1 LPELLKTE
9 RNPLRGTEIWAVH
22 RLDVKV
28 GLRGVPGVA
37 ASTDLIACA
46 HPVAGRHLDGAS
58 LKVHESHA
66 MRPLGNLDDDV
77 VSRDGG
83 KSLPNSLGL
92 TQSVRDASQ
101 DGTARHVVGLAVVN
115 GDHRP
120 RNGRVQGT
128 TEGVEE
134 LWRFGGEERTHAAC
148 RSCETI
154 VVDGDEVKRVRGGEQ
169 VSPMAGNAACGTALG
184 QPLPVEREP
193 PDNAAFGDESWG
205 IPTHHDTSHAII
217 SVIGIN
223 RQYA

>member
-1 LPELLKTE
+1 
-9 RNPLRGTEIWAVH
+9 
-22 RLDVKV
+22 LDVKV

-92 TQSVRDASQ
+92 SQSVRDANQ

-115 GDHRP
+115 GDHGS

-128 TEGVEE
+128 AEGVEE
-134 LWRFGGEERTHAAC
+134 L
-148 RSCETI
+148 
-154 VVDGDEVKRVRGGEQ
+154 
-169 VSPMAGNAACGTALG
+169 
-184 QPLPVEREP
+184 
-193 PDNAAFGDESWG
+193 
-205 IPTHHDTSHAII
+205 
-217 SVIGIN
+217 
-223 RQYA
+223 

>member
-37 ASTDLIACA
+37 ASTDLIACV

-77 VSRDGG
+77 VSGDGG

-101 DGTARHVVGLAVVN
+101 DGTARHVVGLTVVN
-115 GDHRP
+115 GDHGSC
-120 RNGRVQGT
+120 NGRVQET

-148 RSCETI
+148 RSRETI

-184 QPLPVEREP
+184 QPLPVERER

-205 IPTHHDTSHAII
+205 ISTHHDTSR
-217 SVIGIN
+217 STLGVLIG
-223 RQYA
+223 RVG

>member
-1 LPELLKTE
+1 MPELLKTE

-66 MRPLGNLDDDV
+66 MRPLDNLDDDV

-115 GDHRP
+115 GDHGS

-148 RSCETI
+148 WSRETI

-169 VSPMAGNAACGTALG
+169 VSLPWLGTRRVGLRSVSHCPSNGSFPMTPPSGMSPGVFLLIMTPPAA
-184 QPLPVEREP
+184 P
-193 PDNAAFGDESWG
+193 
-205 IPTHHDTSHAII
+205 
-217 SVIGIN
+217 
-223 RQYA
+223 